1 MRKRIH
7 NEICGAIECRA
18 KATKMV
24 VLSADFSAYF
34 CEVCASELVDMGI
47 GVVDEGSYTAD
58 SSQKLHHEGKKK

>member
-1 MRKRIH
+1 MRKDKRIY

-34 CEVCASELVDMGI
+34 CEICANELVDMGI
-47 GVVDEGSYTAD
+47 GVIDEGGYVVAD
-58 SSQKLHHEGKKK
+58 RIQAS